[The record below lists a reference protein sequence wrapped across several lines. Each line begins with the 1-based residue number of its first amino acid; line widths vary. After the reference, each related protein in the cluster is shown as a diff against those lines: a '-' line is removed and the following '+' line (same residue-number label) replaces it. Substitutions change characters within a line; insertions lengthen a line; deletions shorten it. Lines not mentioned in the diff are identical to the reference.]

1 MNYTFWYE
9 IFIQLQ
15 DPTLV
20 PDCINDLVGKEFT
33 FGVYIDKENVA
44 YGSEFYKVGKIYK
57 DRLTSVPD
65 PITPSLSSKQ
75 LTLTSGEEVP
85 FNIFHSSWSIYN
97 TFEISKV
104 WFTLIIL
111 VQDSVYLSENQEH
124 FDSNSTPSSK
134 RKEEEITNLIDLS
147 STSKKSCTRSIKI
160 EKVQDVNKKRWSIL
174 LST

>member
-1 MNYTFWYE
+1 MIWLAKSSRLESILTKKMLLMEVN
-9 IFIQLQ
+9 FIRWEKS
-15 DPTLV
+15 
-20 PDCINDLVGKEFT
+20 IK
-33 FGVYIDKENVA
+33 ID
-44 YGSEFYKVGKIYK
+44 
-57 DRLTSVPD
+57 
-65 PITPSLSSKQ
+65 SLLFLIQSHQVKQ

-134 RKEEEITNLIDLS
+134 RKEEEITYLIDLS

-160 EKVQDVNKKRWSIL
+160 EKVQDANKKRWSIL